1 MSQTGMTQYLL
12 TLVVSFFT
20 DFMISGGSAYT
31 AAMVGAGSTQV
42 PTRAALILALV
53 TGLIAGARRL
63 QALMAPPPL
72 PPNGKIVGE
81 ARGIGPAPTFH
92 P

>member
-1 MSQTGMTQYLL
+1 MTPPTMAQYVL
-12 TLVVSFFT
+12 TLCVSFLS
-20 DFMISGGSAYT
+20 DFLISGGSAYT

-42 PTRAALILALV
+42 PTRAALMVALV
-53 TGLIAGARRL
+53 AGLVAGGRRL

-72 PPNGKIVGE
+72 PPAKNG
-81 ARGIGPAPTFH
+81 AAP